1 MAGHLAP
8 LHTVARARFVGCVAN
23 RQHPATSPHQ
33 RSTAASAEPVDQVS
47 QCLRLTRFAFLPG
60 ASMAILVFALL
71 SIFLLDQRPL
81 GMKLQTVCRNL
92 IGSRLKGIGETAV
105 QPSHRSPGTA
115 HCHSR
120 SDVVVFLIG
129 MRDPFGDCGFRATL
143 KSGRAADCGFLRRF
157 ADLEKSGALRYD
169 APMISRGLVRTRS

>member
-1 MAGHLAP
+1 
-8 LHTVARARFVGCVAN
+8 
-23 RQHPATSPHQ
+23 
-33 RSTAASAEPVDQVS
+33 
-47 QCLRLTRFAFLPG
+47 
-60 ASMAILVFALL
+60 
-71 SIFLLDQRPL
+71 LLDQRPL

-129 MRDPFGDCGFRATL
+129 MRDPFGDCGFRATP
-143 KSGRAADCGFLRRF
+143 GEVRRPPLRCSDDFPRP
-157 ADLEKSGALRYD
+157 RPD
-169 APMISRGLVRTRS
+169 AFVRRLPA